1 MPTALIVALIVIAV
15 IAGLIFTL
23 RTSARTGM
31 PSKDVLERA
40 TQRSREMQARE
51 QTENPDRND

>member
-40 TQRSREMQARE
+40 NQRSREIQARE
-51 QTENPDRND
+51 RAEHRDGSD

>member
-51 QTENPDRND
+51 RAENADRND